1 MFQIIKKY
9 TKYLLRF
16 IFKILLCTIIFMLAI
31 IIMLATTFI
40 NMIVIYITQYI
51 AETSY
56 RTGGLHNLII
66 KSGGDKIIDITV
78 DYLNIIGS

>member
-9 TKYLLRF
+9 TKCLLRF
-16 IFKILLCTIIFMLAI
+16 IFKILPCTIIFMLAI

-56 RTGGLHNLII
+56 RTGSLYNLII
-66 KSGGDKIIDITV
+66 KSGGDEIINITV
-78 DYLNIIGS
+78 DYLNIISK